1 LGLAAT
7 SGLYS
12 FARYF
17 LALFGAGLTLLLAS
31 LGYLLG
37 KEVERLQSGSETR
50 RRNRVARRHGWAAVA
65 ALQQIERTERALERL
80 HAAVAG
86 FQLNLV
92 QQFRREIDPAG
103 NSDELMG
110 AIREAM
116 TAVLESPRRVGG
128 ALGRELD
135 WRRVKAPLAL
145 RTRAQIVS
153 DLSLSFLALVSLA
166 TLSWLTEQYVAT
178 LASAAG
184 SDRHSPELLAALS
197 GVLLT
202 GFGLS
207 GGYVAAHA
215 WRGRRRLLQLLAIVL
230 FLGSAAALT
239 GVALTALPLGPWTPL
254 NASFG
259 FLHAGGLA
267 LLGGAAE
274 SALVGSLQLL
284 QLTSLCLERWLVRAV
299 AAVLWL
305 IQAVTALLEWLIRLI
320 SVFGQ
325 LVVRPRPPVLVGV
338 AEVSRTPY
346 AAALRGKGA

>member
-1 LGLAAT
+1 
-7 SGLYS
+7 
-12 FARYF
+12 
-17 LALFGAGLTLLLAS
+17 
-31 LGYLLG
+31 
-37 KEVERLQSGSETR
+37 
-50 RRNRVARRHGWAAVA
+50 
-65 ALQQIERTERALERL
+65 
-80 HAAVAG
+80 
-86 FQLNLV
+86 
-92 QQFRREIDPAG
+92 
-103 NSDELMG
+103 MG
-110 AIREAM
+110 AIRETM
-116 TAVLESPRRVGG
+116 TTVLESPRRVGG
-128 ALGRELD
+128 ALGRGLD

-145 RTRAQIVS
+145 RTRAQVVS

-166 TLSWLTEQYVAT
+166 ALSWLTEQYVAT

-184 SDRHSPELLAALS
+184 GDRHSAELLAPLS

-239 GVALTALPLGPWTPL
+239 GIALTARPLGPWTLL

-259 FLHAGGLA
+259 LLHASGLA
-267 LLGGAAE
+267 LLGAAAE

-338 AEVSRTPY
+338 AQVSRNPY